1 MRYFRSTAA
10 VYESIRSQLDAAWG
24 YPNAET
30 KTLTAIPPVGELPA
44 DQQGRVYLAISAAYC
59 EYVLPSQ
66 MLPEL
71 LASGA
76 VEELTAAE
84 YAAVFPP
91 PDPPEPTAP
100 ASSPTLSPTAAP
112 SGGGTL
118 APGVAPS
125 LGGAI
130 VR

>member
-30 KTLTAIPPVGELPA
+30 KTLTAIPPVGELPT
-44 DQQGRVYLAISAAYC
+44 DPQGRVYLAISAEYC
-59 EYVLPSQ
+59 DYILPSQ

-76 VEELTAAE
+76 VEEIDAAA
-84 YAAVFPP
+84 YAAVLPP
-91 PDPPEPTAP
+91 P
-100 ASSPTLSPTAAP
+100 
-112 SGGGTL
+112 
-118 APGVAPS
+118 V
-125 LGGAI
+125 
-130 VR
+130 